1 MRLDFSFPRLSLK
14 AKLISDYL
22 IILGIGGLATSL
34 VGSWIVS
41 STIMMQA
48 HRTVDH
54 DLALA
59 HSFYDQKLET
69 VERTVQLVAAGSA
82 IQQQLAAGNE
92 TPLRA
97 YLDSIR
103 KDNGF
108 DFITLTDQKGHVSL
122 RVADPEGEKNDVST
136 ISVVRAALA
145 GKVAAATETLSA
157 ELLRNETPLLGSR
170 PYLPSTASPPA
181 NPMGQRAAPSGL
193 VMIASAPVATPSHKI
208 LGVLYGGIVLSR
220 NFGMVDRIWALVFG
234 GDRLDHKDIGVVTIF
249 QNDLRVSTTLKSPD
263 GEREVGT
270 QIAPDIRDAVLGQG
284 GSYTGR
290 TLAGGDW
297 YVTAYDPLRNYDG
310 RIIGMLGVGRLERS
324 YTSTRNR
331 VILSF
336 FGIATIGFICIIGIT
351 YHEIGKIMEP
361 VSKMVAA
368 TRNIAAGRFDQEV
381 QSKPQ
386 HGEIALL
393 ADSFNTMLMSLRQ
406 MRADLEE
413 WGRTLEEKVKQRSEE
428 LGAMQ
433 ARVAQSERLASLGML
448 AAGVAH
454 EINNPLGAILALTA
468 LTLEDVKEDDPN
480 RENLQ
485 EVVKQ
490 TQRCRDIVK
499 GLLEF
504 SRHSKV
510 STEFADLNKI
520 LEDTLSLVSKQA
532 QFLNITVVTNYDP
545 QIPPVMADR
554 SELEQVVMN
563 ILINAVQAMQERG
576 TITIT
581 TLHHAPDNCVEVRIA
596 DTGCGMRA
604 DQIDQI
610 FDPFFTTKEGGQ
622 GTGLGLSIA
631 YGIITS
637 HRGTISVESEVGKGS
652 TFKIRLPIASSVA
665 SGRPS

>member
-22 IILGIGGLATSL
+22 VILGIGGLATSL

-48 HRTVDH
+48 HRAVDH

-69 VERTVQLVAAGSA
+69 VGRTVQLVASGNV
-82 IQQQLAAGNE
+82 IQQHLAAGSE
-92 TPLRA
+92 APLLA
-97 YLDSIR
+97 YLDSVQ

-108 DFITLTDQKGHVSL
+108 DFLTLTDEKGHVAL
-122 RVADPEGEKNDVST
+122 RVSDPGGEGGDVSS

-157 ELLRNETPLLGSR
+157 KLLRNEAPLLGPR
-170 PYLPSTASPPA
+170 PYFPSLESPPA
-181 NPMGQRAAPSGL
+181 KPLDQRAEPSGL
-193 VMIASAPVATPSHKI
+193 VMIAGAPVAGADHKI
-208 LGVLYGGIVLSR
+208 LGVLYGGIVLNR

-234 GDRLDHKDIGVVTIF
+234 EDRLDHQDIGVVTVF
-249 QNDLRVSTTLKSPD
+249 QNNLRVSTTLKSGG

-270 QIAPDIRDAVLGQG
+270 QIAADVRDAVLGQG
-284 GSYTGR
+284 GSYHGR
-290 TLAGGDW
+290 TLAAGDW

-381 QSKPQ
+381 QSSPQ

-393 ADSFNTMLMSLRQ
+393 ADSFNTMLKSLRQ

-433 ARVAQSERLASLGML
+433 ARVAQAERLASLGML

-454 EINNPLGAILALTA
+454 EINNPLSAILALTA

-480 RENLQ
+480 RENLE

-510 STEFADLNKI
+510 NTELADLNEI
-520 LEDTLSLVSKQA
+520 LQDTLSLVSKQA
-532 QFLNITVVTNYDP
+532 QFLNINVVTNYDP
-545 QIPPVMADR
+545 QIPPVMADK

-581 TLHHAPDNCVEVRIA
+581 TRHSTPDNSVEVLIS
-596 DTGCGMRA
+596 DTGCGVPP
-604 DQIDQI
+604 DKIDQV
-610 FDPFFTTKEGGQ
+610 FDPFFTTKESGQ

-637 HRGTISVESEVGKGS
+637 HRGSISVESEVGKGS
-652 TFKIRLPIASSVA
+652 TFKIRLPAASAVA
-665 SGRPS
+665 TGQPS

>member
-22 IILGIGGLATSL
+22 VILGIGALATSL
-34 VGSWIVS
+34 LGSWIMS

-48 HRTVDH
+48 HRAVDH

-69 VERTVQLVAAGSA
+69 VERTVQLVASGNV
-82 IQQQLAAGNE
+82 IQQLLAAGNE
-92 TPLRA
+92 ASLLA

-122 RVADPEGEKNDVST
+122 RVAEPEGEKGDVSA

-145 GKVAAATETLSA
+145 GKVAAATEIL
-157 ELLRNETPLLGSR
+157 E
-170 PYLPSTASPPA
+170 
-181 NPMGQRAAPSGL
+181 PSGL
-193 VMIASAPVATPSHKI
+193 VMIAGAPVAGADHKI
-208 LGVLYGGIVLSR
+208 LGVLYGGIVLNR

-234 GDRLDHKDIGVVTIF
+234 EDRLDHQDIGVVTIF
-249 QNDLRVSTTLKSPD
+249 QNDLRVSTTLKSAG

-270 QIAPDIRDAVLGQG
+270 QISADIRDAVLSQG
-284 GSYTGR
+284 GSYRGR
-290 TLAGGDW
+290 TFAAGDW

-310 RIIGMLGVGRLERS
+310 RIIGMLGVGRLERL
-324 YTSTRNR
+324 YTSTRDR
-331 VILSF
+331 VILSW
-336 FGIATIGFICIIGIT
+336 FGIGIIGFICIIGIT

-381 QSKPQ
+381 QSSPQ

-393 ADSFNTMLMSLRQ
+393 ADSFNTMLKSLRQ

-433 ARVAQSERLASLGML
+433 ARVAQAERLASLGML

-454 EINNPLGAILALTA
+454 EINNPLSAILALTA
-468 LTLEDVKEDDPN
+468 LTLEDVKQDDPN

-504 SRHSKV
+504 SRHSKFNP
-510 STEFADLNKI
+510 ELADLNTI
-520 LEDTLSLVSKQA
+520 LQDTLSLVTKQA
-532 QFLNITVVTNYDP
+532 QFLNITVVVNYDP
-545 QIPPVMADR
+545 QLPPVMADK
-554 SELEQVVMN
+554 SELEQVFMN
-563 ILINAVQAMQERG
+563 MLMNAVQAMQERG

-581 TLHHAPDNCVEVRIA
+581 TGHSTRDNSVEVLIS
-596 DTGCGMRA
+596 DTGCGVPP
-604 DQIDQI
+604 DKIDQV
-610 FDPFFTTKEGGQ
+610 FDPFFTTKESGQ

-637 HRGTISVESEVGKGS
+637 HRGSISVESEVGKGS
-652 TFKIRLPIASSVA
+652 TFKIRLPIASAVA
-665 SGRPS
+665 TGQPS

>member
-1 MRLDFSFPRLSLK
+1 MRFDFTFPRLSLK

-22 IILGIGGLATSL
+22 VILGIGGLATSL

-41 STIMMQA
+41 STIMNQA
-48 HRTVDH
+48 HRAVDH

-69 VERTVQLVAAGSA
+69 VERTVQLVAAGNV
-82 IQQQLAAGNE
+82 IQQQPAAGGE
-92 TPLRA
+92 GSLQA
-97 YLDSIR
+97 YLESTR
-103 KDNGF
+103 KDYGF
-108 DFITLTDQKGHVSL
+108 DFLALTDQKGRVSFQ
-122 RVADPEGEKNDVST
+122 VVDPESDRVDVNS

-145 GKVAAATETLSA
+145 GKVAAATEIVSA
-157 ELLRNETPLLGSR
+157 GLLRNQPS
-170 PYLPSTASPPA
+170 LPSPNPASSGVESPA
-181 NPMGQRAAPSGL
+181 AQPIGPRTESSDL
-193 VMIASAPVATPSHKI
+193 VMIAGAPVMATDHTV
-208 LGVLYGGIVLSR
+208 LGALYGGIVLNR
-220 NFGMVDRIWALVFG
+220 NFGMVDHIWRLVFG
-234 GDRLDHKDIGVVTIF
+234 GDRVDHQDIGVVTIF
-249 QNDLRVSTTLKSPD
+249 QNGVRISTTLKS
-263 GEREVGT
+263 GSGVREVGT
-270 QIAPDIRDAVLGQG
+270 LIPEEIGDKVLTQG
-284 GSYTGR
+284 GIYRGR
-290 TLAGGDW
+290 TWAAEEW
-297 YVTAYDPLRNYDG
+297 YVTGYDPLRNYEG
-310 RIIGMLGVGRLERS
+310 RIIGMVGVGRLERS
-324 YTSTRNR
+324 YTSIRNR

-336 FGIATIGFICIIGIT
+336 FGIASIGFICILGIT
-351 YHEIGKIMEP
+351 YYEIGKIMEP

-368 TRNIAAGRFDQEV
+368 THDIAAGRFDQEV
-381 QSKPQ
+381 QSSPQ

-393 ADSFNTMLMSLRQ
+393 ADSFNTMLKSLRQ

-448 AAGVAH
+448 SAGVAH

-468 LTLEDVKEDDPN
+468 LTLEDFKEDDPN
-480 RENLQ
+480 RENLE

-504 SRHSKV
+504 SRHTRV
-510 STEFADLNKI
+510 NTELADLNEI
-520 LEDTLSLVSKQA
+520 LQDTLALVSKQA

-545 QIPPVMADR
+545 QLPEVMADK
-554 SELEQVVMN
+554 SELQQVVMN

-576 TITIT
+576 AITIT
-581 TLHHAPDNCVEVRIA
+581 TRHNTRDNSVEVLIA
-596 DTGCGMRA
+596 DTGCGMRP

-610 FDPFFTTKEGGQ
+610 FDPFFTTKESGQ

-637 HRGTISVESEVGKGS
+637 HHGTISVESEVGKGS
-652 TFKIRLPIASSVA
+652 TFKIRLPVASSVP
-665 SGRPS
+665 SGKAA

>member
-1 MRLDFSFPRLSLK
+1 MRFHFTFPRLSLK
-14 AKLISDYL
+14 TKLISDYL

-41 STIMMQA
+41 STIMTQA
-48 HRTVDH
+48 HRAVDH

-59 HSFYDQKLET
+59 QSFYDQELDSVKRT
-69 VERTVQLVAAGSA
+69 VELASSGAV
-82 IQQQLAAGNE
+82 IQQQLAAGKGSSL
-92 TPLRA
+92 PA
-97 YLDSIR
+97 YLDSVR
-103 KDNGF
+103 EQNGV
-108 DFITLTDQKGHVSL
+108 DFLSLTDRAGRIVL
-122 RVADPEGEKNDVST
+122 RSSDSAGAVGD
-136 ISVVRAALA
+136 ISSIGVVKAALA
-145 GKVAAATETLSA
+145 GKVAAATEIVPA
-157 ELLRNETPLLGSR
+157 ELLRNEVPYLVSR
-170 PYLPSTASPPA
+170 TYLPSMEIPGGKVS
-181 NPMGQRAAPSGL
+181 GQRAEPSGL
-193 VMIASAPVATPSHKI
+193 VMIAGAPVVGSDHQI
-208 LGVLYGGIVLSR
+208 LGALYGGILLNRST
-220 NFGMVDRIWALVFG
+220 GMVDRIRELVFQ
-234 GDRLDHKDIGVVTIF
+234 GDRFEGRDIGAVTIF
-249 QNDLRVSTTLKSPD
+249 QNDVRVSTTLKSTGSERVLGTRASAD
-263 GEREVGT
+263 AREV
-270 QIAPDIRDAVLGQG
+270 VLGRG
-284 GSYTGR
+284 
-290 TLAGGDW
+290 AGFRGQAFAVGDW
-297 YVTAYDPLRNYDG
+297 YVSSYAPLRNYDG

-324 YTSTRNR
+324 YTSVRNR

-351 YHEIGKIMEP
+351 YHEIGKIMLP

-381 QSKPQ
+381 QSSPQ

-393 ADSFNTMLMSLRQ
+393 ADSFNTMLKSLRH

-428 LGAMQ
+428 LVAMQ
-433 ARVAQSERLASLGML
+433 ARVAQSERLASVGML

-490 TQRCRDIVK
+490 SQRCRDIVK

-504 SRHSKV
+504 SRHSEV
-510 STEFADLNKI
+510 HAELADLNKI
-520 LEDTLSLVSKQA
+520 LQDTLSLVSKQA
-532 QFLNITVVTNYDP
+532 QFLNINVVTNYDP
-545 QIPPVMADR
+545 QLPAVMANA

-563 ILINAVQAMQERG
+563 ILMNAVQAMQERG

-581 TLHHAPDNCVEVRIA
+581 TRHNTTDHSVEVLIS
-596 DTGCGMRA
+596 DTGCGMPA
-604 DQIDQI
+604 DKIDQI
-610 FDPFFTTKEGGQ
+610 FDPFFTTKESGQ

-637 HRGTISVESEVGKGS
+637 HHGSISVHSEIGKGS
-652 TFKIRLPIASSVA
+652 TFKIRLPVA
-665 SGRPS
+665 SPASKLNAA

>member
-22 IILGIGGLATSL
+22 VILGIGGLATSL

-48 HRTVDH
+48 HRAVDH

-69 VERTVQLVAAGSA
+69 VERTVQLVASGNV

-92 TPLRA
+92 APLLA

-108 DFITLTDQKGHVSL
+108 DFVTLTDEKGHVSL
-122 RVADPEGEKNDVST
+122 RVAGPKGERGDVSS
-136 ISVVRAALA
+136 ISVVRAALT

-157 ELLRNETPLLGSR
+157 GLLRNEAPLLASG
-170 PYLPSTASPPA
+170 PYLPSVESPRTKPLD
-181 NPMGQRAAPSGL
+181 QRAEPSGL
-193 VMIASAPVATPSHKI
+193 VMIASAPVVGADHRI
-208 LGVLYGGIVLSR
+208 LGALYGGILLNR
-220 NFGMVDRIWALVFG
+220 NFGMVDRIWKLVFG
-234 GDRLDHKDIGVVTIF
+234 EDRLDHQDIGVVTIF
-249 QNDLRVSTTLKSPD
+249 QNGVRVSTTLKSASS
-263 GEREVGT
+263 EREVGT
-270 QIAPDIRDAVLGQG
+270 EISGDIQDAVLSQG
-284 GSYTGR
+284 GSYRGR
-290 TLAGGDW
+290 TFAAGDW

-310 RIIGMLGVGRLERS
+310 RIIGMLGVGRLERL

-381 QSKPQ
+381 QSSPQ

-393 ADSFNTMLMSLRQ
+393 ADSFNTMLKSLRQ

-448 AAGVAH
+448 SAGVAH

-510 STEFADLNKI
+510 NTELADLNEI
-520 LEDTLSLVSKQA
+520 LQDTLSLVSKQA
-532 QFLNITVVTNYDP
+532 QFLNITVVTNYAP
-545 QIPPVMADR
+545 QLPPVMADK

-581 TLHHAPDNCVEVRIA
+581 TRHSTPDNSVEVLIS
-596 DTGCGMRA
+596 DTGCGMPP
-604 DQIDQI
+604 DKIDQI
-610 FDPFFTTKEGGQ
+610 FDPFFTTKESGQ

-652 TFKIRLPIASSVA
+652 TFKIRLPAASAVA
-665 SGRPS
+665 TGRSS